1 MSYYDEIVL
10 SYVYVQCRIRDVY
23 GDGEGQPHV
32 GRKKTAKR
40 KKSDTIKEML
50 GFVVDGV
57 CIYVQ
62 TCKDLMKE
70 AFITILS
77 ADVFGWVL
85 AIASSVV
92 VFCGA
97 GGGLVRLAVT
107 LIVVRVAYAVVSYT
121 FLEPYETAAM
131 VTTFYNVL
139 YDKEDAEDLE
149 PIKQELLAVSMPFKK
164 LVLKA
169 LGREELKGEVRSPSA
184 ILDENLLDIAT
195 QNLEDAIVE
204 EGMPSG
210 EASE

>member
-1 MSYYDEIVL
+1 
-10 SYVYVQCRIRDVY
+10 
-23 GDGEGQPHV
+23 
-32 GRKKTAKR
+32 
-40 KKSDTIKEML
+40 
-50 GFVVDGV
+50 
-57 CIYVQ
+57 
-62 TCKDLMKE
+62 MKE

-85 AIASSVV
+85 AIASSVI

-107 LIVVRVAYAVVSYT
+107 LIVVRVAYTVVSYT

-149 PIKQELLAVSMPFKK
+149 PIKQKLLTVS
-164 LVLKA
+164 KA
-169 LGREELKGEVRSPSA
+169 LGRDEAKGEGEVHSPTA

-204 EGMPSG
+204 EGTPSG
-210 EASE
+210 ETE